1 MTPAHRHLLS
11 RVGALLLATIAL
23 DVVGS
28 ALVYLLERHARGTGI
43 HTPGDALFWTSTQL
57 TTVSSQLPNPASSAA
72 RILDVVLQAY
82 AICAVAILAGSF
94 GAFFH
99 GRHMEQ
105 REGLAPPDVDGAR
118 PSGNHAQ
125 AAAVASNRSAARS
138 SETAPRVTS
147 TRTRPSWRA
156 RTSASAT
163 SSSRP
168 ASTSS
173 FLSR

>member
-1 MTPAHRHLLS
+1 MTPAHRHLVS

-28 ALVYLLERHARGTGI
+28 ALVYQLERHARGTGI